1 MWSTVMCDTITGR
14 RLATLEPVS
23 CSGERK
29 MNGIGTGSHTFVTSS
44 IGAGATVDARRAAR
58 RDLLTPWARTLVQC
72 WDGQPRYAGLLL
84 NPVVNRDKGTV
95 TVGHTEAREL
105 WKHRTTFGTNGYS
118 GNIEDGKL
126 PVLNKSLAAIA
137 GWLIHVSLEGPAANW
152 SMPFVLPDRD
162 ASGTNSR
169 TWYDYNLPIIDS
181 ELTEIQDSEGGP
193 DIDLVPRWSADG
205 SLEWVIRVGALTGPT
220 LDWNLSV
227 PEPALT
233 GVTSTLDGAKQS
245 TVLYAT
251 GDGQEVDLLV
261 RTARATSATVPALE
275 RIESYSQLED
285 LKALQGHAN
294 EDLATFRTPTTQYSM
309 SMQADG
315 TPGVADLVLGQKLRT
330 YTADDDW
337 FDDGW
342 DAHRLIG
349 YSFDLSN
356 TITLQLQP
364 ERA

>member
-1 MWSTVMCDTITGR
+1 MWSTVICDTITGR
-14 RLATLEPVS
+14 QLATVEPL
-23 CSGERK
+23 SGSWERK

-44 IGAGATVDARRAAR
+44 IGAGATIGARRASR
-58 RDLLTPWARTLVQC
+58 RELLTPWGRTLVQC
-72 WDGQPRYAGLLL
+72 WDGVPRYAGLLL
-84 NPVVNRDKGTV
+84 DPVLERDKGTV
-95 TVGHTEAREL
+95 TVGHTEVREL

-126 PVLNKSLAAIA
+126 PILNQSLAAIA
-137 GWLIHVSLEGPAANW
+137 GWLIHVSLEGPGANW
-152 SMPFVLPDRD
+152 SLPFVLPDRS
-162 ASGTNSR
+162 AAGTDSR
-169 TWYDYNLPIIDS
+169 TWYDYNLPFIDS

-193 DIDLVPRWSADG
+193 DIDLVPRWSATG
-205 SLEWVIRVGALTGPT
+205 TLEWVIRVGALSGAA
-220 LDWNLSV
+220 LEWNLSA

-233 GVTSTLDGAKQS
+233 GVKSTLDGSKQS
-245 TVLYAT
+245 NVLYAT

-261 RTARATSATVPALE
+261 RSARAASATIPALE

-294 EDLATFRTPTTQYSM
+294 EDLATFRAPTTQHSM
-309 SMQADG
+309 RMQADG
-315 TPGVADLVLGQKLRT
+315 TPGVSDLELGQTLRT

-349 YSFDLSN
+349 YSGDLSN